1 MSPSNREI
9 VPVESTHQK
18 ASRTVKRTS
27 IRASRSKRGLGR
39 VFGRIMEDVRNFSR
53 LLVICVLLTLLG
65 AACGPPEALRK
76 MMGPDEEETGVEGV
90 PADAYPAPSSPD
102 LPADNR
108 IGALV
113 LTNESSWGKL
123 LNRGQDKGGSLVLEV
138 LPDTPAASI
147 GLKPGDVITWLDGS
161 EINNHEQLLTIFR
174 KSSTK
179 LHTLRFTRADKSTD
193 QVEIELAS
201 AGDFSM
207 LDYLENKLATAPDP
221 VTRYLLAE
229 NVPDRN
235 RGIDLIKGLLAEH
248 PEFAE
253 GHALLARLLIDRLNQ
268 VTAGG
273 VVGDT
278 SPDLLDATN
287 AIDTAIQLDDT
298 SPTLLR
304 ARSQILL
311 ALGEPA
317 KAEIDA
323 KKALQLDETSAETN
337 FLLGTSQLTLDRP
350 GEAIPKLHKAV
361 KLDPFV
367 FDYYVNLALCYRL
380 LDREQDAQDTI
391 LAARTLAGD
400 DPELNQKLDDIMIPD
415 TEPIQ

>member
-1 MSPSNREI
+1 MD
-9 VPVESTHQK
+9 
-18 ASRTVKRTS
+18 
-27 IRASRSKRGLGR
+27 G
-39 VFGRIMEDVRNFSR
+39 VRNLPR

-65 AACGPPEALRK
+65 AACGPPEALRN
-76 MMGPDEEETGVEGV
+76 MLGREAEEDGTEGV

-179 LHTLRFTRADKSTD
+179 LHTLRFTRADKTTD
-193 QVEIELAS
+193 QVEVELAS

-207 LDYLENKLATAPDP
+207 LDYLEAKLAAAPDP

-235 RGIDLIKGLLAEH
+235 RGIELIKGLLAEH

-287 AIDTAIQLDDT
+287 AIDTAIQLDNT

-323 KKALQLDETSAETN
+323 KKALQLDESSAETN
-337 FLLGTSQLTLDRP
+337 FLLGTSQLSLDRP

-400 DPELNQKLDDIMIPD
+400 DPELNQKLDDVMIPD
-415 TEPIQ
+415 VAPIQ

>member
-1 MSPSNREI
+1 MP
-9 VPVESTHQK
+9 
-18 ASRTVKRTS
+18 
-27 IRASRSKRGLGR
+27 
-39 VFGRIMEDVRNFSR
+39 R

-65 AACGPPEALRK
+65 AACGPPEALKKILGRE
-76 MMGPDEEETGVEGV
+76 PEETGTDGV

-113 LTNESSWGKL
+113 LTNESSWGEL

-193 QVEIELAS
+193 QVEVELAS

-207 LDYLENKLATAPDP
+207 LEYLEAKLAAAPDP

-235 RGIDLIKGLLAEH
+235 RGIELIKGVLAEH
-248 PEFAE
+248 PGFAE

-287 AIDTAIQLDDT
+287 AIDTAIELDNT

-323 KKALQLDETSAETN
+323 KKALQLDESSAETN
-337 FLLGTSQLTLDRP
+337 FLLGTSQLSLDRP
-350 GEAIPKLHKAV
+350 AEAIPQLHKAV

-400 DPELNQKLDDIMIPD
+400 DPELNSKLDDVMIPD
-415 TEPIQ
+415 VAPIQ